1 MGLENYRLD
10 RTFIPRNHYTLPA
23 HHDFLVEKYAEEIK
37 LGRLSIGYDPAL
49 LESWIGHFRTAPLSV
64 AETRPGK
71 LRAIVDQ
78 SFPHSATP
86 IDLDTIHSDTLHP
99 ILINPE
105 STSINAIIDSK
116 KFQCAWGTFSECYLK
131 VANAPSGTQAA
142 VFDVESAFRNVPTH
156 PSVRPFTAISLNGL
170 VHLDPCL
177 NFGASPS
184 PGIWGRIADAMVR
197 ILLNEGVEALVKWV
211 DDFVFFRFPKTS
223 KEGSIAYSY
232 EADLIWSIADK
243 LGWPWARSKF
253 IPFNTA
259 FPYIGFW
266 WDIEAKFVS
275 LPQAKKEKY
284 LTKLMPWE
292 AGVKMTKGEAES
304 VIGTLNHVCL
314 VVPDGRSHMPTLYR
328 FRASFKENDP
338 AFIQHTI
345 SSTLAEDLAWWKH
358 KLSLD
363 LLGIPI
369 ITPAEPLDVSLM
381 VDASTSWGLGL
392 VLDGKWLA
400 WELIQGWK
408 SDGRDIGWAE
418 MVVIELGL
426 RTLIAK
432 GLKDCHIVIRSDNQ
446 GVVGALLAGYSRN
459 TQQNAILRR
468 IVFLMQESGIWL
480 STVWISTKDN
490 LADDPS
496 RGVLGHKKDLLP
508 FPPKIPSHLKPY
520 VKHSIDYND
529 PRIK

>member
-1 MGLENYRLD
+1 MGLQPCSLELPSYRVQSQRGSGSKARATDNDTKFAALQNEFRNYKLQNGKSTTRQCDSTNSQSTAEPHQRRLPTIITPDYICMVCGEKGSHSFGTCPNAAKNTTIELRNRKWYFHAGNKPVCYGFNYPDGCKRQPCHSDMPAHSATPRPMVHTCTVEDLFPIVTPFHHKTWTLYLTRANTIDEFADIPKGIREGFLMGLENYRLD

-37 LGRLSIGYDPAL
+37 LGHLSIGYDPAL
-49 LESWIGHFRTAPLSV
+49 LESWIGKENCLCFKAKLIHFPGHFHTAPLSV

-71 LRAIVDQ
+71 LRAIIDQ

-99 ILINPE
+99 IFINPE

-156 PSVRPFTAISLNGL
+156 PSVRPFTTISLNGF

-177 NFGASPS
+177 NFRASPS
-184 PGIWGRIADAMVR
+184 PGIWGQIADVMVR

-211 DDFVFFRFPKTS
+211 DDFVFFQFPKTS

-284 LTKLMPWE
+284 LMKLMPWE

-304 VIGTLNHVCL
+304 VIGMLNHVCL
-314 VVPDGRSHMPTLYR
+314 VVPDG
-328 FRASFKENDP
+328 
-338 AFIQHTI
+338 
-345 SSTLAEDLAWWKH
+345 
-358 KLSLD
+358 
-363 LLGIPI
+363 
-369 ITPAEPLDVSLM
+369 
-381 VDASTSWGLGL
+381 
-392 VLDGKWLA
+392 
-400 WELIQGWK
+400 
-408 SDGRDIGWAE
+408 
-418 MVVIELGL
+418 
-426 RTLIAK
+426 
-432 GLKDCHIVIRSDNQ
+432 
-446 GVVGALLAGYSRN
+446 
-459 TQQNAILRR
+459 
-468 IVFLMQESGIWL
+468 
-480 STVWISTKDN
+480 
-490 LADDPS
+490 
-496 RGVLGHKKDLLP
+496 
-508 FPPKIPSHLKPY
+508 
-520 VKHSIDYND
+520 
-529 PRIK
+529 